1 MLMVHVPNK
10 KFSGTPDCE
19 YYEFSDSNIK
29 GYITDSMH
37 DDEFVK
43 LMSLFELDVISH
55 FPKHIGNFVRT
66 YVEKKSTKELLD
78 SICKEEYSVAD
89 EMIRNALKAYT
100 ELTLKQR
107 IKLHMKEL
115 DNIRKQLRQ
124 ESRIRLC

>member
-19 YYEFSDSNIK
+19 YYEFSDNNIK

-43 LMSLFELDVISH
+43 LMSLFEISH
-55 FPKHIGNFVRT
+55 FPKHVGNFVRT
-66 YVEKKSTKELLD
+66 YVEKNSTKELLD

-107 IKLHMKEL
+107 IKLHTKEL

-124 ESRIRLC
+124 ESRIRLS